1 MIRVNIV
8 DNDCENIAVI
18 EEIMG
23 KYFFDF
29 AVKYEIDTIDCNE
42 LISPRLWAECAY
54 DLAVFNI
61 SNRLNRSR
69 LLEYSVE
76 IRRLCRKTKVI
87 FISDELC
94 SVLDIFD
101 YEPNYFIY
109 KPQIADRLIEAMEHL
124 LKLEA
129 NKGTSGLVLSTK
141 SARHIIPQAM
151 ILYMEHYQHKTKIVC
166 EGEELICH
174 EKLSTLL
181 EQLDVTAFVRC
192 HCSFV
197 ANLEHV
203 RKYTRTQLLMS
214 NGDILPCS
222 RSNQKKVRE
231 ILENSRRVKD

>member
-101 YEPNYFIY
+101 YEESFN
-109 KPQIADRLIEAMEHL
+109 
-124 LKLEA
+124 
-129 NKGTSGLVLSTK
+129 LV
-141 SARHIIPQAM
+141 
-151 ILYMEHYQHKTKIVC
+151 
-166 EGEELICH
+166 
-174 EKLSTLL
+174 
-181 EQLDVTAFVRC
+181 
-192 HCSFV
+192 
-197 ANLEHV
+197 
-203 RKYTRTQLLMS
+203 
-214 NGDILPCS
+214 
-222 RSNQKKVRE
+222 
-231 ILENSRRVKD
+231 

>member
-42 LISPRLWAECAY
+42 LILPERQAQGSAVFVPSKECAY

-141 SARHIIPQAM
+141 SARDIIPQAM
-151 ILYMEHYQHKTKIVC
+151 ILYMEHYQHV
-166 EGEELICH
+166 H
-174 EKLSTLL
+174 
-181 EQLDVTAFVRC
+181 
-192 HCSFV
+192 
-197 ANLEHV
+197 N
-203 RKYTRTQLLMS
+203 
-214 NGDILPCS
+214 
-222 RSNQKKVRE
+222 
-231 ILENSRRVKD
+231 